1 MQLNLHVSE
10 KNNGSSHYILN
21 MVTVCWTSFN
31 FPIYLILVIMIC
43 HPSQQGVY
51 LSSSFTLFFQFVLFG
66 VEILKLVPG
75 RVSTEVDARSV
86 NLSYNKSRGIQTVQT
101 CLTLS
106 SPGFKRQVLLHC
118 SSLRYT
124 ILFGRPQIYQVNACL
139 QIANSN
145 KCTVGG
151 FRRWRW
157 NFRLQKKSH
166 YNTPFL
172 YSLCIDKKTEGF
184 DAWAFLILVGK
195 PP

>member
-1 MQLNLHVSE
+1 MLNKLQFSYLPYF
-10 KNNGSSHYILN
+10 GSHDLSPFSTRCL
-21 MVTVCWTSFN
+21 F
-31 FPIYLILVIMIC
+31 FFFIYLI
-43 HPSQQGVY
+43 
-51 LSSSFTLFFQFVLFG
+51 FFQFVLFG

-106 SPGFKRQVLLHC
+106 SPGFKRQVFLHC
-118 SSLRYT
+118 SSLHYT

-151 FRRWRW
+151 FRR
-157 NFRLQKKSH
+157 
-166 YNTPFL
+166 
-172 YSLCIDKKTEGF
+172 
-184 DAWAFLILVGK
+184 
-195 PP
+195 

>member
-1 MQLNLHVSE
+1 MNKLQFS
-10 KNNGSSHYILN
+10 
-21 MVTVCWTSFN
+21 
-31 FPIYLILVIMIC
+31 YLPYFGIMFC
-43 HPSQQGVY
+43 YPSQQGVC
-51 LSSSFTLFFQFVLFG
+51 LSSSFVFFFQFVLFG

-86 NLSYNKSRGIQTVQT
+86 NLSYNKSRGIQTVQSW
-101 CLTLS
+101 LTLS

-118 SSLRYT
+118 SSLHYA
-124 ILFGRPQIYQVNACL
+124 ILFCRPQIYQINACL

-145 KCTVGG
+145 KCTVGR

-166 YNTPFL
+166 YNIP
-172 YSLCIDKKTEGF
+172 YIGSLCIDKKTVGF
-184 DAWAFLILVGK
+184 DTWAFLILVGK

>member
-1 MQLNLHVSE
+1 MNKLQFS
-10 KNNGSSHYILN
+10 
-21 MVTVCWTSFN
+21 
-31 FPIYLILVIMIC
+31 YLPYFGIMIC
-43 HPSQQGVY
+43 YPSQQGVY
-51 LSSSFTLFFQFVLFG
+51 LSSSFVFFFQFVLFG

-86 NLSYNKSRGIQTVQT
+86 NLSYNKSRGIQTVQSW
-101 CLTLS
+101 LTLS

-118 SSLRYT
+118 SSLHYA
-124 ILFGRPQIYQVNACL
+124 ILFCRPQIYQVNACL

-151 FRRWRW
+151 FRQWRW

-172 YSLCIDKKTEGF
+172 GSLCIDKKTVGF
-184 DAWAFLILVGK
+184 DTWALLILVGK